1 MTLRHMRIFVTVYQ
15 CNSITKAAKALHLAQ
30 PSVSLAV
37 GELERY
43 YGVKLFDRIAKR
55 LYVTEQGKKFYN
67 YAIHIVSLFDEMEKG
82 IRDWDRVGAI
92 RIGASITI
100 GNYILPNRME
110 VFKQMYPDIQ
120 VSVMIKN
127 STDLEEEV
135 RNNQIDFALVEGMP
149 APDQMMAVPFM
160 KDKLCF
166 ICQTSHPLAAK
177 ESITLSEAAAQEFLL
192 RESGSAGR
200 ELFEGILA
208 VHDLSVVPIWESI
221 STQAIVKAV
230 SRGLGVSVLP
240 YLLVKSEVEEGQ
252 VKEIPI
258 EGVDLTRDFSII
270 YHKNK
275 YLTPSAKAFMELLGV
290 VVSGR
295 E

>member
-15 CNSITKAAKALHLAQ
+15 CNSITKAAKELHLAQ

-43 YGVKLFDRIAKR
+43 YGIKLFDRIAKR
-55 LYVTEQGKKFYN
+55 LYVTEQGKKLYN
-67 YAIHIVSLFDEMEKG
+67 YAVHIVSLFDEMEKG

-92 RIGASITI
+92 RIGTSITI
-100 GNYILPNRME
+100 GNYVLPDGME
-110 VFKQMYPDIQ
+110 AFKRQYPDIK
-120 VSVMIKN
+120 VTVTIKN

-135 RNNQIDFALVEGMP
+135 RSNRIDFALVEGMP
-149 APDQMMAVPFM
+149 APDQMVAVPFM

-166 ICQTSHPLAAK
+166 ICGMTHPLAAR
-177 ESITLSEAAAQEFLL
+177 ESITLSEAAAQDFLL

-208 VHDLSVVPIWESI
+208 AHDLSVEPIWESI

-275 YLTPSAKAFMELLGV
+275 YLTPSAKAFMKLLGV
-290 VVSGR
+290 SVSGKK
-295 E
+295 